1 MARIFMLVMQP
12 CYGESGGGHG
22 IEYRLYRQ
30 NEKYHLM
37 DDVYFIFSDR
47 VIKNGEPIGEVAKKK
62 SSNIG
67 KKTKKDVV
75 IFKPNFLRAIKVYL
89 EYNRTMIF
97 TYFTMLRWHLL
108 LRNCMISPKLH

>member
-1 MARIFMLVMQP
+1 MLVMQP

-37 DDVYFIFSDR
+37 DDVYLFFVPR
-47 VIKNGEPIGEVAKKK
+47 NKNGEPIGEVAKKK

-67 KKTKKDVV
+67 EKQKK
-75 IFKPNFLRAIKVYL
+75 
-89 EYNRTMIF
+89 
-97 TYFTMLRWHLL
+97 ML
-108 LRNCMISPKLH
+108 